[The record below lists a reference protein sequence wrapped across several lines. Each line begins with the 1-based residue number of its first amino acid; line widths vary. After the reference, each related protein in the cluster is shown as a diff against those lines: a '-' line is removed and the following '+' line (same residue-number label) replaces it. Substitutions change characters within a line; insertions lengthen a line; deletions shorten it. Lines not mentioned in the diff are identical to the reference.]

1 MKGYFYESEFVK
13 DKLSE
18 DKRMSGRGLLEY
30 RDLHIETGF
39 LKNADGSAM
48 VTLGKTKVVAGVKIL
63 PGVPYPD
70 SPDEGSISVNIE
82 LSPMSDPN
90 LGTGP
95 PDEDSI
101 EVARVVD
108 RCIRES
114 KAIDFKTLCIKEG
127 EFVWTIFVDLYLV
140 NNDGNVLDASSIA
153 VLTSLK
159 DAKFPKLDKE
169 FKIVKDVV
177 GDENINLK
185 NNPLLF
191 TFYKI
196 GDKMILDADIVE
208 IGATDARLSIGV
220 TEEKKLVAMQKG
232 LDGSLTF
239 DEVKFSVKTS
249 IAKHKELFA
258 KINSVIKKDI
268 SKREKR

>member
-1 MKGYFYESEFVK
+1 MKSYFYESEFVK

-18 DKRMSGRGLLEY
+18 DKRISGRGLLDY

-39 LKNADGSAM
+39 LKNADGSAC
-48 VTLGKTKVVAGVKIL
+48 VTLGKTKVIAGVKIL
-63 PGVPYPD
+63 PGIPYPD

-90 LGTGP
+90 LNSGP
-95 PDEDSI
+95 PSEDSI

-114 KAIDFKTLCIKEG
+114 KAIDFKKLCIKEG
-127 EFVWTIFVDLYLV
+127 ESIWTIFIDLYLV

-153 VLTSLK
+153 SLVALK
-159 DAKFPKLDKE
+159 DAKFPKLDEKN
-169 FKIVKDVV
+169 KILKDGVS
-177 GDENINLK
+177 DKTIELR

-196 GDKMILDADIVE
+196 GDKMVLDADIIE
-208 IGATDARLSIGV
+208 MGATDARLSIGV
-220 TEEKKLVAMQKG
+220 TEEKNLVAMQKG

-239 DEVKFSVKTS
+239 DEVKFAVKTS

-258 KINSVIKKDI
+258 KINASIKKDV
-268 SKREKR
+268 SKKEKR